1 MRRIVLN
8 RITRTVLLLLAG
20 TALTWRVG
28 EAPPAGWPRW
38 AVLLLVFGLA
48 FVKGRWVAL
57 RFMGLDQ
64 APALWRRA
72 VLGWLLAV
80 VLGIAAFGLL
90 LPPAG

>member
-1 MRRIVLN
+1 MN
-8 RITRTVLLLLAG
+8 RIARTALLLLAG
-20 TALTWRVG
+20 TALTWHVG

-57 RFMGLDQ
+57 RFMGLEH
-64 APALWRRA
+64 APAVWRRA
-72 VLGWLLAV
+72 VMGWLVAV

-90 LPPAG
+90 LPAAA